1 MGRDAGPGRVVAVVD
16 GSDDTLPAL
25 DLAGVEASRRH
36 APLHV
41 VVGCTDPH
49 HRDSFDQAAACEL
62 GRAGRDRAAARLSWR
77 ASGASPE
84 MAVTTE
90 VWHGDLGERG
100 IVASRDAGLVVV
112 TGGRAAGD
120 APLSAVAGQ
129 VAAYAACP
137 TVVVPPGVGSPA
149 DGPVVLGVCALEGE
163 DRATAF
169 AFEEAAL
176 RGAALYAVHVWA
188 GIPPAAYDCVYP
200 FAYDLRS
207 ACATADRLLAEELA
221 GWAEKYPQVRVERR
235 SRYDVNPAQH
245 LLRLSHAAGLVVVGA
260 RRPGMPSTMLLGT
273 VARTLIAG
281 AACPVAVIRLGG

>member
-1 MGRDAGPGRVVAVVD
+1 
-16 GSDDTLPAL
+16 
-25 DLAGVEASRRH
+25 
-36 APLHV
+36 LHV
-41 VVGCTDPH
+41 VVGCPDAH
-49 HRDSFDQAAACEL
+49 HRDSLDQAAACEL

-77 ASGASPE
+77 AHLARPE

-100 IVASRDAGLVVV
+100 VVASRDAGLVVV

-120 APLSAVAGQ
+120 TVLSAVAGQ
-129 VAAYAACP
+129 VAAHAGCP
-137 TVVVPPGVGSPA
+137 TIVVPPGVGSPA

-176 RGAALYAVHVWA
+176 RGAALHAVHVWA

-221 GWAEKYPQVRVERR
+221 GWAEKYPEVRVERQ
-235 SRYDVNPAQH
+235 SCYDVNPAQS
-245 LLRLSHAAGLVVVGA
+245 LLRLSHAAGMVVIGA
-260 RRPGMPSTMLLGT
+260 RRPAVPSAMLLGT

-281 AACPVAVIRLGG
+281 AACPVAVVRLGG